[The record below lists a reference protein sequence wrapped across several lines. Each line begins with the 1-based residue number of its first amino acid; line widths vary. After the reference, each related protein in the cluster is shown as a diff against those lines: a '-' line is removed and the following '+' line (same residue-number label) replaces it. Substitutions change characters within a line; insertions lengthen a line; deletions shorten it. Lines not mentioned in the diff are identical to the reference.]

1 METKRLLRSTVNRVI
16 GGVCGGIG
24 DYFNV
29 DPVIIRI
36 LLIYSY
42 FIKVYPFLFI
52 SFFIIFSGTLL
63 LSLKQIGQL
72 QDLFKLK
79 YVFEKE

>member
-36 LLIYSY
+36 LFVLTAIFGAGIIIY
-42 FIKVYPFLFI
+42 IILWIMMPEAPFKI
-52 SFFIIFSGTLL
+52 
-63 LSLKQIGQL
+63 Q
-72 QDLFKLK
+72 
-79 YVFEKE
+79 